1 MKTRNWITAI
11 ILLALVSASVLGL
24 LWTREP
30 VAGTETVAPKK
41 KGAGAPPRQ
50 VDQKPLQTAR
60 RLAPLAVT
68 VEEQSFARQALRLA
82 NHELDLAFAEALR
95 QAVEEA
101 PPLTPEAKE
110 KLAEKTKAE
119 AAVADDQRQVKQ
131 LTAQLAQ
138 ATGTA
143 RAALEDRLEMIRA
156 RLELDQDELEEAAE
170 NLERAGGDPQAR
182 VRRLKASREAAE
194 QATVPAI
201 ETFKD
206 AGSYRGSVLAR
217 YRAWS
222 FERGKRIQ
230 LLQAQQDTLAKIQ
243 RLTARQETIA
253 KRLQEDRDARTAV
266 KEQAS
271 SAAGAQSSETLA
283 ALRRFTQVQHRI
295 TSFLKRIQD
304 QRALGDVYGA
314 WAALASSHERTAL
327 HSLLKGLL
335 AILLVLAAAFG
346 LTLATEHLFR
356 VQEIQREGT
365 LRNLARFAINLV
377 AALVV
382 LFTFFGIPSQTTT
395 VLGLAGAGLTV
406 ALKDFIV
413 AFFGW
418 FILMGRNG
426 IRVGDWVEIRGV
438 GGEVVEIG
446 LLRTVLMETGS
457 WSDSGHPTGRRVA
470 FVNSFA
476 MEGHFFNFSTSG
488 KWMWDDLRVMILP
501 GQDPYPIIEGVK
513 NLVEEHTRANIALA
527 EKEWQG
533 AASRYRAQT
542 FSAAPGIQVV
552 PTSFGL
558 EIHVRYIT
566 RAFERH
572 ATRKALYQAVVELM
586 HGKGGAAAGPSEPS
600 PSRGEMSP
608 T

>member
-1 MKTRNWITAI
+1 MKPRNWITAI
-11 ILLALVSASVLGL
+11 VLLTLVGVSILGL

-30 VAGTETVAPKK
+30 AAGTEIAAPKK
-41 KGAGAPPRQ
+41 KGAAAPMRR

-68 VEEQSFARQALRLA
+68 VEEQLYARQALRLA

-101 PPLTPEAKE
+101 PPLSPEAKE
-110 KLAEKTKAE
+110 KLTEKSRAE
-119 AAVADDQRQVKQ
+119 AAVAEDQRQIKQ

-138 ATGTA
+138 AGGPA
-143 RAALEDRLEMIRA
+143 RQALEDRLEMLRA

-182 VRRLKASREAAE
+182 VRRLKASRDAAE
-194 QATVPAI
+194 QGTAPLV
-201 ETFKD
+201 ETLKD
-206 AGSYRGSVLAR
+206 AGTYRGSVLAR
-217 YRAWS
+217 YRAWN

-230 LLQAQQDTLAKIQ
+230 LVQAQQDAQAKIQ
-243 RLTARQETIA
+243 RLTVRQETYT
-253 KRLQEDRDARTAV
+253 KRLQEDKDARADV

-271 SAAGAQSSETLA
+271 RATGAPSAETLS
-283 ALRRFTQVQHRI
+283 ALRHYTQVQHRI

-314 WAALASSHERTAL
+314 WAALASSHERAAL

-346 LTLATEHLFR
+346 LTLAAEHLFR
-356 VQEIQREGT
+356 AQEVQREGT
-365 LRNLARFAINLV
+365 LRNVARFAINLL

-501 GQDPYPIIEGVK
+501 GQNPYPIIEGVK
-513 NLVEEHTRANIALA
+513 NLVEAHTQANIALA

-533 AASRYRAQT
+533 ATSRYRVQA

-572 ATRKALYQAVVELM
+572 ATRKALYQKVVELM
-586 HGKGGAAAGPSEPS
+586 HQRSGTTPGA
-600 PSRGEMSP
+600 
-608 T
+608 

>member
-1 MKTRNWITAI
+1 MRTRNWVSAI
-11 ILLALVSASVLGL
+11 ILLALVGVSILGL
-24 LWTREP
+24 VWTREP
-30 VAGTETVAPKK
+30 ATGTEVAAPKK
-41 KGAGAPPRQ
+41 KGAAAPPRQ

-68 VEEQSFARQALRLA
+68 VEEQSYARQALRLA

-101 PPLTPEAKE
+101 PPLSPEAKE
-110 KLAEKTKAE
+110 KLTEKTKAE
-119 AAVADDQRQVKQ
+119 AAVAEDQRQIKLLSVQ
-131 LTAQLAQ
+131 LTQ
-138 ATGTA
+138 ATGA
-143 RAALEDRLEMIRA
+143 AKVALEDRLEMLRA

-194 QATVPAI
+194 QAATPAI

-206 AGSYRGSVLAR
+206 AVEGTYRGSVLAR
-217 YRAWS
+217 YRGWR

-230 LLQAQQDTLAKIQ
+230 LLQAQQDTQAKIQ
-243 RLTARQETIA
+243 RLTTRQESIA
-253 KRLQEDRDARTAV
+253 KRLQEDKDARAAV

-271 SAAGAQSSETLA
+271 SASGAPSSETLS
-283 ALRRFTQVQHRI
+283 ALKRYTQVQHRI

-304 QRALGDVYGA
+304 QRALGDVYAA
-314 WAALASSHERTAL
+314 WAALASTHERAAL

-346 LTLATEHLFR
+346 LTLAAEHLFR
-356 VQEIQREGT
+356 AQEVQREGT
-365 LRNLARFAINLV
+365 LRNVARFAINLL
-377 AALVV
+377 AALIV

-395 VLGLAGAGLTV
+395 ILGLAGAGLTV

-438 GGEVVEIG
+438 GGEVMEIG

-488 KWMWDDLRVMILP
+488 KWMWDELRVMILP

-513 NLVEEHTRANIALA
+513 NLVEAHTQANIALA

-533 AASRYRAQT
+533 ATSRYRVQA

-552 PTSFGL
+552 PSSFGL

-572 ATRKALYQAVVELM
+572 ATRKALYQEVVELM
-586 HGKGGAAAGPSEPS
+586 HQRSGVPDAPPA
-600 PSRGEMSP
+600 
-608 T
+608 